1 MSNHFVPYQHPSSW
15 PLTPPGS
22 KDGQIDE
29 NDMPRSVPRPDLQPR
44 PDFGPQEDYQ
54 HTLLPL
60 PNMTPRLSSSAPS
73 GDPATGQQQPQ
84 QTSFLPEIPHLAYD
98 DPFLHQLE
106 QQHPHSEQLSYSS
119 AHPHNH
125 VHQQQEHQQQPQ
137 HLEANSNMRP
147 DSASPFA
154 PQQHPMLLQ
163 TSPPHY
169 EQQQQQ
175 QQHPAMAYI
184 HSSPSRHHLMH
195 HQQPAP
201 SSQFISTYPGFSNST
216 NISPQAQQTLQP
228 QQVPSQSQRQPAG
241 MSQPPPPIFLKQPHN
256 TQNLYSSPTYDYPT
270 QSISHIHQQ
279 QQQPQLM
286 TTPPPSM
293 HPYNQRTSLRF
304 VEDPAQF
311 LDMSAWP
318 PLAQQQKRRLV
329 RFWRENPTTLHCEA
343 IDQEDYQPFRSN
355 SMCVVSCI
363 YLDCFQ
369 GCAITSVDV
378 LILLEILLELD
389 LSRKEDKN
397 RLRRNLEKYK
407 PITVYKADQSMNPA
421 FYQIMS
427 YKNPKP
433 RNIEKDIKI
442 FPWSLVPTMLI
453 NIFQKPRGD

>member
-1 MSNHFVPYQHPSSW
+1 MS
-15 PLTPPGS
+15 L
-22 KDGQIDE
+22 
-29 NDMPRSVPRPDLQPR
+29 
-44 PDFGPQEDYQ
+44 
-54 HTLLPL
+54 
-60 PNMTPRLSSSAPS
+60 
-73 GDPATGQQQPQ
+73 
-84 QTSFLPEIPHLAYD
+84 
-98 DPFLHQLE
+98 
-106 QQHPHSEQLSYSS
+106 
-119 AHPHNH
+119 
-125 VHQQQEHQQQPQ
+125 
-137 HLEANSNMRP
+137 
-147 DSASPFA
+147 
-154 PQQHPMLLQ
+154 
-163 TSPPHY
+163 
-169 EQQQQQ
+169 
-175 QQHPAMAYI
+175 
-184 HSSPSRHHLMH
+184 
-195 HQQPAP
+195 
-201 SSQFISTYPGFSNST
+201 
-216 NISPQAQQTLQP
+216 
-228 QQVPSQSQRQPAG
+228 
-241 MSQPPPPIFLKQPHN
+241 
-256 TQNLYSSPTYDYPT
+256 
-270 QSISHIHQQ
+270 
-279 QQQPQLM
+279 
-286 TTPPPSM
+286 
-293 HPYNQRTSLRF
+293 
-304 VEDPAQF
+304 
-311 LDMSAWP
+311 WP